1 MMTEICVFCQGKKG
15 IIREQTKQLV
25 DAGKPAS
32 WVPNEK
38 TIKQLLADIYHDKT
52 FLDKMQAEAG

>member
-1 MMTEICVFCQGKKG
+1 MMTEICVFWQGKKG

-25 DAGKPAS
+25 DTGKAAT

-38 TIKQLLADIYHDKT
+38 TIKQLLDDIYYDKT